1 MSTTSVFGD
10 RTRPQMM
17 KGLIMFGTSLCLHS
31 NTEQTTR
38 NNIVLLKWLSFT
50 TKIQYILASAAVTVL
65 QKRNCGERASYV
77 NYNKI
82 SYSNKLYLLR
92 WYCSVRCCA
101 KYCLCFFLYKL
112 AQILLWKIPAV
123 DYSSSEA
130 SMSAVL
136 YTDNFQL
143 GVMNIYLF

>member
-31 NTEQTTR
+31 NTEAADRGTTSYFS
-38 NNIVLLKWLSFT
+38 NGCHSPPKLLYSR
-50 TKIQYILASAAVTVL
+50 YSILAPPAAVTVL

-101 KYCLCFFLYKL
+101 EYCLCFFLYKL

-136 YTDNFQL
+136 YTDNF
-143 GVMNIYLF
+143 